1 MADYSISDCLT
12 FSLVFLFLL
21 GALVAGPPLKKISIL
36 HLRKNLETKKVEED
50 EEVEDRVGI
59 IEDFTFSGKIIG
71 GVDKRMIELYNSF

>member
-21 GALVAGPPLKKISIL
+21 GALVAGPPLKQFSIL
-36 HLRKNLETKKVEED
+36 HLRENLETKEVEED

-59 IEDFTFSGKIIG
+59 IEDFTFPGKIVG
-71 GVDKRMIELYNSF
+71 GVDKGMIELYNSF